1 MRELFAEAQARSEYS
16 DDLLLEAEPQLAG
29 LIDRELQDAFAKLH
43 ALGQYAAMPGL
54 LRDALGEG

>member
-1 MRELFAEAQARSEYS
+1 MPSATALKTLIVDDQQTMRMLVRSG
-16 DDLLLEAEPQLAG
+16 LQQLG
-29 LIDRELQDAFAKLH
+29 FRDLQDAFAKLH